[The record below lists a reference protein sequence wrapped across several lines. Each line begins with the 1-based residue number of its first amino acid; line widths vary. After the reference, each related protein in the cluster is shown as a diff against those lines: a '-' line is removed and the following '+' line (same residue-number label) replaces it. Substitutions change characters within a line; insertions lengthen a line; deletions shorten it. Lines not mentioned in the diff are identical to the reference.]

1 MGSARLTLRRLR
13 TLRTSCALFTGLL
26 AVVSFGPVAHARD
39 GGTAAGLAVAPAS
52 PAPGTDVT
60 LRVSGCSGA
69 TGTAGSDAFVA
80 NARLT
85 GAGGTLTGETRIRTA
100 LRSGPHDV
108 RVTCADHVVGGS
120 IVVVARAS
128 GQPSSP
134 SSPSAPASPVAPV
147 DAGGGGT
154 ARLAVPEARPAE
166 PGTAHTV
173 MGLVLAGVAAV
184 AVGLLGAR
192 RSRGTR

>member
-1 MGSARLTLRRLR
+1 M
-13 TLRTSCALFTGLL
+13 
-26 AVVSFGPVAHARD
+26 
-39 GGTAAGLAVAPAS
+39 APSS

-69 TGTAGSDAFVA
+69 TGTAVSDAFVA

-85 GAGGTLTGETRIRTA
+85 GADGTVTGETRIRTS
-100 LRSGPHDV
+100 LKPGSHGV

-120 IVVVARAS
+120 ITVGPARAS
-128 GQPSSP
+128 GQPA
-134 SSPSAPASPVAPV
+134 APASPVAPV
-147 DAGGGGT
+147 HAGGGGT
-154 ARLAVPEARPAE
+154 ARLASAEARPAA
-166 PGTAHTV
+166 PGTAHAVT
-173 MGLVLAGVAAV
+173 GLVLAGIASV